1 MSRLNLEN
9 SCSRDTW
16 EDALLRVLTFHD
28 PNLSGVGAG
37 FFFIFFRRVDFSFF
51 DKKAKISKKF

>member
-51 DKKAKISKKF
+51 DKKS